1 MMFSICILL
10 RVRTRFRT
18 SALWGHY
25 TAVMEGY
32 FFRFSP
38 VSREILKQETQDQ
51 ERLAFTHPK
60 ALRKNVENRM
70 EEKKGAKKKGHQEI

>member
-1 MMFSICILL
+1 
-10 RVRTRFRT
+10 
-18 SALWGHY
+18 
-25 TAVMEGY
+25 MEGY